1 MLKHVGRP
9 TARPRFIVLRKKR
22 GRSGSRSWPG
32 TPYTLSI
39 ASASEIDYPDNLG
52 RMHRPP
58 HPHPIADHRQ
68 VNLVFDDTL
77 PYSTLSVV
85 IHTRMVEWAS
95 DLESMRSAVAGK
107 SDRVQRP
114 SVQ

>member
-39 ASASEIDYPDNLG
+39 ASSSEVWVWVWVWVYDI
-52 RMHRPP
+52 
-58 HPHPIADHRQ
+58 
-68 VNLVFDDTL
+68 
-77 PYSTLSVV
+77 
-85 IHTRMVEWAS
+85 
-95 DLESMRSAVAGK
+95 VAC
-107 SDRVQRP
+107 
-114 SVQ
+114 